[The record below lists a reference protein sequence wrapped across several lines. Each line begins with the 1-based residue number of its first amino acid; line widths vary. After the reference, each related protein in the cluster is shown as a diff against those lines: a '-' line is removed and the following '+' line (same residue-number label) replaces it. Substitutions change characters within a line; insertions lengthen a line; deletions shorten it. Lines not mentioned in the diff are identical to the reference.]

1 MARSSKW
8 TFLIYPDSCP
18 NAWENQWKDIL
29 VALHVP
35 CAVSPLHD
43 KDLNPD
49 GEEKK
54 PHYHVMLEYD
64 SLKSFKQVS
73 EDIAILNGTIP
84 QIVKSPVGMIRYFIH
99 KDNPEKHQYDFADI
113 TVLNGFDIEKYDS
126 YTDAEID
133 HIIADITNFI
143 DVNQIYE
150 YADLVAWTRNKE
162 NEHFE
167 DWYKIIRKNTFFFS
181 AYLSSRRNQYK
192 EWKKQQT
199 NK

>member
-8 TFLIYPDSCP
+8 TFLIYPDSAP
-18 NAWENQWKDIL
+18 IQWKDLLI
-29 VALHVP
+29 ALHIP

-43 KDLNPD
+43 QDLNPD

-64 SLKSFKQVS
+64 SLKSYKQVS
-73 EDIAILNGTIP
+73 DDIVIFNGTIP
-84 QIVKSPVGMIRYFIH
+84 QIIKSPVGMIRYFIH
-99 KDNPEKHQYDFADI
+99 KDNPEKHQYDFSDI

-133 HIIADITNFI
+133 HIIAEITKFI
-143 DVNQIYE
+143 DANQIYE

-192 EWKKQQT
+192 EWKKQQM